1 MSPRASDGLTVAIT
15 GPTGDIGRAL
25 VRTLERSRTIGEIR
39 GMARRPI
46 DPEYGFKRLEY
57 RQGNVL
63 DESDVERFVAGADVV
78 VHLAFIILGSHDET
92 RSINLEGSRNV
103 FQAAVACGAKR
114 LVYASSVAAYGFHA
128 DNPQPLT
135 EDIPPR
141 GTDSFYYSAQ
151 KAELEGLL
159 ADLTR
164 DVGIDTYVFR
174 PCIVAGP
181 DALLMVDNIP
191 YVRIAEQV
199 PGAVRRLF
207 DVVPMLKP
215 VIPDP
220 GVTYQL
226 VHHDDV
232 ATAIR
237 AAIQGKGEPGVY
249 NLAGD
254 GELTLSDLASELG
267 YYAIPVP
274 ELAIDAT
281 AEVTSRLPF
290 LPPEAAWIQAFRVPA
305 IMDTTRA
312 RKQLGWRPK
321 HTGRDA
327 LRQMVAAAR
336 DERRA

>member
-1 MSPRASDGLTVAIT
+1 VSPDTERLTVAIT

-25 VRTLERSRTIGEIR
+25 VRTLERSRAIGEIR

-46 DPEYGFKRLEY
+46 DPKYGFKRLEY

-63 DESDVERFVAGADVV
+63 DEGDVERFVAGADVV
-78 VHLAFIILGSHDET
+78 VHLAFIILGSHEET

-103 FQAAVACGAKR
+103 FQAAIACGAKR
-114 LVYASSVAAYGFHA
+114 LVYASSVAAYGFHT

-135 EDIPPR
+135 EDVPPR
-141 GTDSFYYSAQ
+141 GTSEFYYSAQ

-159 ADLTR
+159 AGLTEGV
-164 DVGIDTYVFR
+164 DIDTYVFR
-174 PCIVAGP
+174 PCIVAGQ

-191 YVRIAEQV
+191 YVRISEQL
-199 PGAVRRLF
+199 PGAVRRVF

-220 GVTYQL
+220 GVPYQL

-237 AAIQGKGEPGVY
+237 ATIQGRGEPGVY
-249 NLAGD
+249 NLAGT
-254 GELTLSDLASELG
+254 GELTVSDLASEMG
-267 YYAIPVP
+267 YYAVPVP
-274 ELAIDAT
+274 ELAVEAT
-281 AEVTSRLPF
+281 AAITARLPF
-290 LPPEAAWIQAFRVPA
+290 MPPEAAWIQAFRVPA
-305 IMDTTRA
+305 IMDTTKA

-327 LRQMVAAAR
+327 LRAMVAAAR
-336 DERRA
+336 AQRRT

>member
-1 MSPRASDGLTVAIT
+1 MSPDTERLTVAIT

-25 VRTLERSRTIGEIR
+25 VRTLERSRAIGEIR

-46 DPEYGFKRLEY
+46 DPKYGFKRLEY

-63 DESDVERFVAGADVV
+63 DEGDVERFVAGADVV
-78 VHLAFIILGSHDET
+78 VHLAFIILGSHEET

-103 FQAAVACGAKR
+103 FQAAIACGAKR
-114 LVYASSVAAYGFHA
+114 LVYASSVAAYGFHT

-135 EDIPPR
+135 EDVPPR
-141 GTDSFYYSAQ
+141 GTSEFYYSAQ

-159 ADLTR
+159 AGLTEGVDL
-164 DVGIDTYVFR
+164 DTYVFR

-191 YVRIAEQV
+191 YVRISEQL
-199 PGAVRRLF
+199 PGAVRRVF

-215 VIPDP
+215 VVPDP
-220 GVTYQL
+220 GVPYQL

-237 AAIQGKGEPGVY
+237 AAIQGRGEPGVY

-254 GELTLSDLASELG
+254 GELRVADLASEMG
-267 YYAIPVP
+267 YYAVPVP
-274 ELAIDAT
+274 ELAVEAT
-281 AEVTSRLPF
+281 AAITARLPF
-290 LPPEAAWIQAFRVPA
+290 MPPEAAWIQAFRVPA
-305 IMDTTRA
+305 IMDTTKA

-321 HTGRDA
+321 HSGRDA
-327 LRQMVAAAR
+327 LRAMVAAAR
-336 DERRA
+336 AERRT

>member
-1 MSPRASDGLTVAIT
+1 MSPDAERLTVAIT

-25 VRTLERSRTIGEIR
+25 VHALERSRAIGEIR

-63 DESDVERFVAGADVV
+63 DEGDVERFVAGADVV
-78 VHLAFIILGSHDET
+78 VHLAFIILGSHEET

-103 FQAAVACGAKR
+103 FQAAIACGAKR
-114 LVYASSVAAYGFHA
+114 LVYASSVAAYGFHT

-135 EDIPPR
+135 EDVPPR
-141 GTDSFYYSAQ
+141 GTSEFYYSAQ
-151 KAELEGLL
+151 KAELERLL
-159 ADLTR
+159 AGLTAGV
-164 DVGIDTYVFR
+164 DIDTYVFR

-191 YVRIAEQV
+191 YVRISEQL

-220 GVTYQL
+220 GVPYQL

-237 AAIQGKGEPGVY
+237 AAIQGRGEPGVY

-254 GELTLSDLASELG
+254 GELTISELASEMD
-267 YYAIPVP
+267 YYALPVP
-274 ELAIDAT
+274 ELAVDAT
-281 AEVTSRLPF
+281 AAITARLPF
-290 LPPEAAWIQAFRVPA
+290 MPPEAAWIQAFRVPA
-305 IMDTTRA
+305 IMDTGKA

-321 HTGRDA
+321 HSGRDA

-336 DERRA
+336 VKRRA

>member
-1 MSPRASDGLTVAIT
+1 VSPDTERLTVAIT
-15 GPTGDIGRAL
+15 GPKGDIGRAL
-25 VRTLERSRTIGEIR
+25 VHTLERSHTIGEIR

-63 DESDVERFVAGADVV
+63 DEGDVEHFVTGADVV
-78 VHLAFIILGSHDET
+78 VHLAFIILGSHEET

-103 FQAAVACGAKR
+103 FQAAIACGAKR
-114 LVYASSVAAYGFHA
+114 LVYASSVAAYGFHT

-135 EDIPPR
+135 EDVPPR
-141 GTDSFYYSAQ
+141 GTSEFYYSAQ

-159 ADLTR
+159 AGLTEGV
-164 DVGIDTYVFR
+164 DIDTYVFR

-181 DALLMVDNIP
+181 DALLMVDNVP
-191 YVRIAEQV
+191 YVRISEQL

-220 GVTYQL
+220 GVPYQL

-237 AAIQGKGEPGVY
+237 AAIQGRGEPGVY

-254 GELTLSDLASELG
+254 GELTLSDLASEMG
-267 YYAIPVP
+267 YYAVPVP
-274 ELAIDAT
+274 ELAVDAT
-281 AEVTSRLPF
+281 AAITARLPF
-290 LPPEAAWIQAFRVPA
+290 MPPEAAWIQAFRVPA
-305 IMDTTRA
+305 IMDTAKA

-327 LRQMVAAAR
+327 LRAMVAAAR
-336 DERRA
+336 DERPV

>member
-1 MSPRASDGLTVAIT
+1 MSLDTERLTVAIT

-25 VRTLERSRTIGEIR
+25 VRALERSRAIGEIR

-46 DPEYGFKRLEY
+46 DPKYGFKRLEY

-63 DESDVERFVAGADVV
+63 DEGDVERFVAGADVV
-78 VHLAFIILGSHDET
+78 VHLAFIILGSHEET

-103 FQAAVACGAKR
+103 FQAAIACGAKR
-114 LVYASSVAAYGFHA
+114 LVYASSVAAYGFHT

-141 GTDSFYYSAQ
+141 GTSEFYYSAQ

-159 ADLTR
+159 AGLTEGV
-164 DVGIDTYVFR
+164 DIDTYVFR

-181 DALLMVDNIP
+181 DALMMVDNIP
-191 YVRIAEQV
+191 YVRISEQL
-199 PGAVRRLF
+199 PGAVRRVF

-220 GVTYQL
+220 GVPYQL

-237 AAIQGKGEPGVY
+237 AAIQGRGEPGVY

-254 GELTLSDLASELG
+254 GELTVSDLASEMG
-267 YYAIPVP
+267 YYAVPVP
-274 ELAIDAT
+274 ELAVEAT
-281 AEVTSRLPF
+281 AAVTARLPF
-290 LPPEAAWIQAFRVPA
+290 MPPEAAWIQAFRVPA
-305 IMDTTRA
+305 IMDTTKA

-321 HTGRDA
+321 HSGRDA
-327 LRQMVAAAR
+327 LRAMVAAAR
-336 DERRA
+336 AERRT

>member
-1 MSPRASDGLTVAIT
+1 MSPDTERLTVAIT

-25 VRTLERSRTIGEIR
+25 VRTLERSRAIGEIR

-46 DPEYGFKRLEY
+46 DPKYGFKRLEY

-63 DESDVERFVAGADVV
+63 DEGDVERFVAGADVV
-78 VHLAFIILGSHDET
+78 VHLAFIILGSHEET

-103 FQAAVACGAKR
+103 FQAAIACGAKR
-114 LVYASSVAAYGFHA
+114 LVYASSVAAYGFHT

-135 EDIPPR
+135 EDVPPR
-141 GTDSFYYSAQ
+141 GTSEFYYSAQ

-159 ADLTR
+159 AGLTEGV
-164 DVGIDTYVFR
+164 DIDTYVFR

-181 DALLMVDNIP
+181 DALMMVDNIP
-191 YVRIAEQV
+191 YVRISEQL

-207 DVVPMLKP
+207 DAVPMLKP

-220 GVTYQL
+220 GVRYQL

-237 AAIQGKGEPGVY
+237 AAIQGRGEPGVY

-254 GELTLSDLASELG
+254 GELTISDLASEMG
-267 YYAIPVP
+267 YYAVPVP
-274 ELAIDAT
+274 ELAVDAT
-281 AEVTSRLPF
+281 AAITARLPF
-290 LPPEAAWIQAFRVPA
+290 MPPEAAWIQAFRVPA
-305 IMDTTRA
+305 IMDTAKA

-321 HTGRDA
+321 HSGWDA
-327 LRQMVAAAR
+327 LRAMVAAAR
-336 DERRA
+336 AERRA

>member
-1 MSPRASDGLTVAIT
+1 VSPDTERLTVAIT

-25 VRTLERSRTIGEIR
+25 VHALERSRAIGEIR

-63 DESDVERFVAGADVV
+63 DEGDVERFVAGADVV
-78 VHLAFIILGSHDET
+78 VHLAFIILGSHEET

-103 FQAAVACGAKR
+103 FQAAIACGAKR
-114 LVYASSVAAYGFHA
+114 LVYASSVAAYGFHT

-135 EDIPPR
+135 EDVPPR
-141 GTDSFYYSAQ
+141 GTSEFYYSAQ

-159 ADLTR
+159 AGLTEGV
-164 DVGIDTYVFR
+164 DIDTYVFR

-191 YVRIAEQV
+191 YVRISEQL

-220 GVTYQL
+220 GVPYQL

-237 AAIQGKGEPGVY
+237 AAIQGRGEPGVY

-254 GELTLSDLASELG
+254 GELTISELASEMG
-267 YYAIPVP
+267 YYAVPVP
-274 ELAIDAT
+274 ELAVDAT
-281 AEVTSRLPF
+281 AAITARLPF
-290 LPPEAAWIQAFRVPA
+290 MPPEAAWIQAFRVPA
-305 IMDTTRA
+305 IMDTGKA

-321 HTGRDA
+321 HSGRDA

-336 DERRA
+336 DKRRA

>member
-1 MSPRASDGLTVAIT
+1 MSPDTERLTVAIT

-25 VRTLERSRTIGEIR
+25 VRTLERSRAIGEIR

-46 DPEYGFKRLEY
+46 DPKYGFKRLEY

-63 DESDVERFVAGADVV
+63 DEGDVERFVAGADVV
-78 VHLAFIILGSHDET
+78 VHLAFIILGSHEET

-103 FQAAVACGAKR
+103 FQAAIACGAKR
-114 LVYASSVAAYGFHA
+114 LVYASSVAAYGFHT

-135 EDIPPR
+135 EDVPPR
-141 GTDSFYYSAQ
+141 GTSEFYYSAQ

-159 ADLTR
+159 AGLTEGVDL
-164 DVGIDTYVFR
+164 DTYVFR

-191 YVRIAEQV
+191 YVRISEQL

-215 VIPDP
+215 VVPDP
-220 GVTYQL
+220 GVPYQL

-237 AAIQGKGEPGVY
+237 AAIQGRGEPGVY

-254 GELTLSDLASELG
+254 GELTVSDLASEMG
-267 YYAIPVP
+267 YYAVPVP
-274 ELAIDAT
+274 ELAVEAT
-281 AEVTSRLPF
+281 AAITARLPF
-290 LPPEAAWIQAFRVPA
+290 MPPEAAWIQAFRVPA
-305 IMDTTRA
+305 IMDTTKA

-321 HTGRDA
+321 HSGHDA
-327 LRQMVAAAR
+327 LRAMVAAAR
-336 DERRA
+336 AQRRT

>member
-1 MSPRASDGLTVAIT
+1 VSPEAERLTVAIT

-25 VRTLERSRTIGEIR
+25 VHTLERSRTIGEIR

-46 DPEYGFKRLEY
+46 DPGYGFKRLEY

-63 DESDVERFVAGADVV
+63 DEGDVERFVAGADVV
-78 VHLAFIILGSHDET
+78 VHLAFIILGSHEET

-103 FQAAVACGAKR
+103 FQTAIACGAKR

-135 EDIPPR
+135 EDVPPR
-141 GTDSFYYSAQ
+141 GTSEFYYSAQ

-159 ADLTR
+159 AGLTEGV
-164 DVGIDTYVFR
+164 DIDTYVFR

-181 DALLMVDNIP
+181 DALLMVDNVP
-191 YVRIAEQV
+191 YVRISEQL

-220 GVTYQL
+220 GVPYQL

-237 AAIQGKGEPGVY
+237 AAIQGHGEPGVY

-254 GELTLSDLASELG
+254 GELRLSDLASEMG
-267 YYAIPVP
+267 YYAVHVP
-274 ELAIDAT
+274 ELAVDAT
-281 AEVTSRLPF
+281 AEITARLPF
-290 LPPEAAWIQAFRVPA
+290 MPPEAAWIQAFRVPA
-305 IMDTTRA
+305 IMDTAKA

-321 HTGRDA
+321 HSGRDA
-327 LRQMVAAAR
+327 LRAMVAAAR
-336 DERRA
+336 AKRRV

>member
-1 MSPRASDGLTVAIT
+1 MSLDTERLTVAIT

-25 VRTLERSRTIGEIR
+25 VRTLERSRAIGEIR

-46 DPEYGFKRLEY
+46 APKYGFKRLEY

-63 DESDVERFVAGADVV
+63 DEGDVERFVAGADVV
-78 VHLAFIILGSHDET
+78 VHLAFIILGSHEET

-103 FQAAVACGAKR
+103 FQAAIECGAKR
-114 LVYASSVAAYGFHA
+114 LVYASSVAAYGFHT

-135 EDIPPR
+135 EDVPPR
-141 GTDSFYYSAQ
+141 GTSEFYYSAQ

-159 ADLTR
+159 AGLTEGV
-164 DVGIDTYVFR
+164 DIDTYVFR

-181 DALLMVDNIP
+181 DALMMVDNIP
-191 YVRIAEQV
+191 YVRISEQL

-207 DVVPMLKP
+207 DAVPMLKP

-220 GVTYQL
+220 GVRYQL

-237 AAIQGKGEPGVY
+237 AAIQGRGEPGVY

-254 GELTLSDLASELG
+254 GELTVADLASEMG
-267 YYAIPVP
+267 YYAVPVP
-274 ELAIDAT
+274 ELAVDAT
-281 AEVTSRLPF
+281 AAITARLPF
-290 LPPEAAWIQAFRVPA
+290 MPPEAAWIQAFRVPA
-305 IMDTTRA
+305 IMDTAKA

-321 HTGRDA
+321 HSGRDA
-327 LRQMVAAAR
+327 LRAMVAASRA
-336 DERRA
+336 ERRA

>member
-1 MSPRASDGLTVAIT
+1 VSPDAERLTVAIT

-25 VRTLERSRTIGEIR
+25 VHALERSRAIGEIR

-63 DESDVERFVAGADVV
+63 DEGDVKRFVAGADVV
-78 VHLAFIILGSHDET
+78 VHLAFIILGSHEET

-103 FQAAVACGAKR
+103 FQAAIACGAKR
-114 LVYASSVAAYGFHA
+114 LVYASSVAAYGFHT

-135 EDIPPR
+135 EDVPPR
-141 GTDSFYYSAQ
+141 GTSEFYYSAQ

-159 ADLTR
+159 AGLTAGV
-164 DVGIDTYVFR
+164 DIDTYVFR

-191 YVRIAEQV
+191 YVRISEQL

-220 GVTYQL
+220 GVPYQL

-237 AAIQGKGEPGVY
+237 AAIQGRGEPGVY

-254 GELTLSDLASELG
+254 GELTISELASEMG
-267 YYAIPVP
+267 YYALPVP
-274 ELAIDAT
+274 ELAVDAT
-281 AEVTSRLPF
+281 AAITARLPF
-290 LPPEAAWIQAFRVPA
+290 MPPEAAWIQAFRVPA
-305 IMDTTRA
+305 IMDTGKA

-321 HTGRDA
+321 HSGRDA

-336 DERRA
+336 DKRRA

>member
-1 MSPRASDGLTVAIT
+1 VSPDTERLTVAIT

-25 VRTLERSRTIGEIR
+25 VHTLERSRTIGEIR

-63 DESDVERFVAGADVV
+63 DEGDVEHFVAGADVV
-78 VHLAFIILGSHDET
+78 VHLAFIILGSHEET

-103 FQAAVACGAKR
+103 FQAAIACGAKR
-114 LVYASSVAAYGFHA
+114 LVYASSVAAYGFHT

-135 EDIPPR
+135 EDVPPR
-141 GTDSFYYSAQ
+141 GTSEFYYSAQ

-159 ADLTR
+159 AGLTEGV
-164 DVGIDTYVFR
+164 DIDTYVFR

-181 DALLMVDNIP
+181 DALLMVDNVP
-191 YVRIAEQV
+191 YVRISEQL

-220 GVTYQL
+220 GVPYQL

-237 AAIQGKGEPGVY
+237 AAIQGRGEPGVY

-254 GELTLSDLASELG
+254 GELTLSDLASEMG
-267 YYAIPVP
+267 YYAVPVP
-274 ELAIDAT
+274 ELAVDAT
-281 AEVTSRLPF
+281 AAITARLPF
-290 LPPEAAWIQAFRVPA
+290 MPPEAAWIQAFRVPA
-305 IMDTTRA
+305 IMDTAKA

-327 LRQMVAAAR
+327 LRAMVAAAR
-336 DERRA
+336 DERPV

>member
-1 MSPRASDGLTVAIT
+1 VSPDTERLTVAIT

-25 VRTLERSRTIGEIR
+25 VRTLERSRAIGEIR

-46 DPEYGFKRLEY
+46 DPKYGFKRLEY

-63 DESDVERFVAGADVV
+63 DEGDVERFVAGADVV

-103 FQAAVACGAKR
+103 FQAAIACGAKR
-114 LVYASSVAAYGFHA
+114 LVYASSVAAYGFHT

-135 EDIPPR
+135 EDVPPR
-141 GTDSFYYSAQ
+141 GTSEFYYSAQ

-159 ADLTR
+159 AGLTEGV
-164 DVGIDTYVFR
+164 DIDTYVFR

-191 YVRIAEQV
+191 YVRISEQL
-199 PGAVRRLF
+199 PGAVRRVF

-220 GVTYQL
+220 GVPYQL

-237 AAIQGKGEPGVY
+237 AAIQGRGEPGVY
-249 NLAGD
+249 NLAGT
-254 GELTLSDLASELG
+254 GELTVSDLASEMG
-267 YYAIPVP
+267 YYAVPVP
-274 ELAIDAT
+274 ELAVEAT
-281 AEVTSRLPF
+281 AAVTARLPF
-290 LPPEAAWIQAFRVPA
+290 MPPEAAWIQAFRVPA
-305 IMDTTRA
+305 IMDTSKA

-327 LRQMVAAAR
+327 LRAMVAAAR
-336 DERRA
+336 AQRRT

>member
-1 MSPRASDGLTVAIT
+1 VSPDTERLTVAIT

-25 VRTLERSRTIGEIR
+25 VHALERSRAIGEIR

-63 DESDVERFVAGADVV
+63 DEGDVERFVAGADVV
-78 VHLAFIILGSHDET
+78 VHLAFIILGSHEET

-103 FQAAVACGAKR
+103 FQAAIACGAKR
-114 LVYASSVAAYGFHA
+114 LVYASSVAAYGFHT

-135 EDIPPR
+135 EDVPPR
-141 GTDSFYYSAQ
+141 GTSEFYYSAQ
-151 KAELEGLL
+151 KAELERLL
-159 ADLTR
+159 AGLTAGV
-164 DVGIDTYVFR
+164 DIDTYVFR

-191 YVRIAEQV
+191 YVRISEQLR
-199 PGAVRRLF
+199 GAVRRLF

-220 GVTYQL
+220 GVPYQL

-237 AAIQGKGEPGVY
+237 AAIQGRGEPGVY

-254 GELTLSDLASELG
+254 GELTISELASEMG
-267 YYAIPVP
+267 YYAVPVP
-274 ELAIDAT
+274 DLAVDAT
-281 AEVTSRLPF
+281 AAITARLPF
-290 LPPEAAWIQAFRVPA
+290 MPPEAAWIQAFRVPA
-305 IMDTTRA
+305 IMDTGKA

-321 HTGRDA
+321 HSGRDA

-336 DERRA
+336 DKRRA

>member
-1 MSPRASDGLTVAIT
+1 VSPDTERLTVAIT

-25 VRTLERSRTIGEIR
+25 VHALERSRAVGEIR

-63 DESDVERFVAGADVV
+63 DEGDVERFVAGADVV
-78 VHLAFIILGSHDET
+78 VHLAFIILGSHEET

-103 FQAAVACGAKR
+103 FRAAIACGAKR
-114 LVYASSVAAYGFHA
+114 LVYASSVAAYGFHT

-135 EDIPPR
+135 EDVPPR
-141 GTDSFYYSAQ
+141 GTSEFYYSAQ

-159 ADLTR
+159 AELTEGV
-164 DVGIDTYVFR
+164 DIDTYVFR
-174 PCIVAGP
+174 PCIVAGR
-181 DALLMVDNIP
+181 DALMMVDNLP
-191 YVRIAEQV
+191 YVRISEQL
-199 PGAVRRLF
+199 PGAVRRVF

-220 GVTYQL
+220 GVPYQL

-237 AAIQGKGEPGVY
+237 AAIQGRGEPGVY

-254 GELTLSDLASELG
+254 GELTMSDLASEMG
-267 YYAIPVP
+267 YYAVPVP
-274 ELAIDAT
+274 ELAVDAT
-281 AEVTSRLPF
+281 AAITARLPF
-290 LPPEAAWIQAFRVPA
+290 MPPEAAWIQAFRVPA
-305 IMDTTRA
+305 IMDTAKA
-312 RKQLGWRPK
+312 RKQLGWRPR
-321 HTGRDA
+321 HSGRDA
-327 LRQMVAAAR
+327 LRAMVAAAR
-336 DERRA
+336 AERRA

>member
-1 MSPRASDGLTVAIT
+1 MSADTDRLTVAIT

-25 VRTLERSRTIGEIR
+25 VRTLERSRAIGEIR

-46 DPEYGFKRLEY
+46 DPKYGFKRLEY

-63 DESDVERFVAGADVV
+63 DEGDVERFVAGADVV
-78 VHLAFIILGSHDET
+78 VHLAFIILGSHEET

-103 FQAAVACGAKR
+103 FQAAIACGAKR
-114 LVYASSVAAYGFHA
+114 LVYASSVAAYGFHT

-135 EDIPPR
+135 EDVPPR
-141 GTDSFYYSAQ
+141 GTSEFYYSAQ

-159 ADLTR
+159 AGLTEGV
-164 DVGIDTYVFR
+164 DIDTYVFR

-191 YVRIAEQV
+191 YVRISEQL
-199 PGAVRRLF
+199 PGAVRRLL
-207 DVVPMLKP
+207 DIVPKLKP

-220 GVTYQL
+220 GVPYQL

-237 AAIQGKGEPGVY
+237 AAIQGRGEPGVY

-254 GELTLSDLASELG
+254 GELRVADLASEMG
-267 YYAIPVP
+267 YYAVPVP
-274 ELAIDAT
+274 ELAVEAT
-281 AEVTSRLPF
+281 AAITARLPF
-290 LPPEAAWIQAFRVPA
+290 MPPEAAWIQAFRVPA
-305 IMDTTRA
+305 IMDTTKA

-321 HTGRDA
+321 HSGHDA
-327 LRQMVAAAR
+327 LRAMVAAAR
-336 DERRA
+336 AERRT

>member
-1 MSPRASDGLTVAIT
+1 MSPDAERLTVAIT

-25 VRTLERSRTIGEIR
+25 VHALERSRAIGEIR

-63 DESDVERFVAGADVV
+63 DEGDVERFVAGADVV
-78 VHLAFIILGSHDET
+78 VHLAFIILGSHEET

-103 FQAAVACGAKR
+103 FQAAIACGAKR
-114 LVYASSVAAYGFHA
+114 LVYASSVAAYGFHT

-135 EDIPPR
+135 EDVPPR
-141 GTDSFYYSAQ
+141 GTSEFYYSAQ

-159 ADLTR
+159 AGLTEGV
-164 DVGIDTYVFR
+164 DIDTYVFR

-191 YVRIAEQV
+191 YVRISEQL

-220 GVTYQL
+220 GVPYQL

-237 AAIQGKGEPGVY
+237 AAIQGRGEPGVY

-254 GELTLSDLASELG
+254 GELTISELASEMG
-267 YYAIPVP
+267 YYAVPVP
-274 ELAIDAT
+274 ELAVDAT
-281 AEVTSRLPF
+281 AAITARLPF
-290 LPPEAAWIQAFRVPA
+290 MPPEAAWIQAFRVPA
-305 IMDTTRA
+305 IMDTGKA

-321 HTGRDA
+321 HSGRDA

-336 DERRA
+336 DKRRA

>member
-1 MSPRASDGLTVAIT
+1 MSSDAEPLTVAIT

-25 VRTLERSRTIGEIR
+25 VRTLERSRSIGEIR
-39 GMARRPI
+39 GMARRSI

-63 DESDVERFVAGADVV
+63 DEGDVERFVAGADVV
-78 VHLAFIILGSHDET
+78 VHLAFIILGSHEET

-103 FQAAVACGAKR
+103 FQAAIACGARR

-135 EDIPPR
+135 EDVPPR

-159 ADLTR
+159 ADFVRGVDL
-164 DVGIDTYVFR
+164 DTYVFR
-174 PCIVAGP
+174 PSIVAGP

-191 YVRIAEQV
+191 YVRISGQL

-220 GVTYQL
+220 GVPYQL

-237 AAIQGKGEPGVY
+237 AAIQGRGEPGVY

-254 GELTLSDLASELG
+254 GELTLSDLASEMG
-267 YYAIPVP
+267 YYAVPVP
-274 ELAIDAT
+274 ELAVDAT
-281 AEVTSRLPF
+281 AEISARLPF
-290 LPPEAAWIQAFRVPA
+290 MPPEAAWIQAFRVPA
-305 IMDTTRA
+305 IMDTAKA
-312 RKQLGWRPK
+312 RKHLGWRPK
-321 HTGRDA
+321 HSGRDA
-327 LRQMVAAAR
+327 LRAMVAAAR
-336 DERRA
+336 AERRA

>member
-1 MSPRASDGLTVAIT
+1 VSPDAERLTVAIT

-25 VRTLERSRTIGEIR
+25 VHALERSRAIGEIR

-46 DPEYGFKRLEY
+46 DPKYGFKRLEY

-63 DESDVERFVAGADVV
+63 DEGDVERFVAGADVV
-78 VHLAFIILGSHDET
+78 VHLAFIILGSHEET

-103 FQAAVACGAKR
+103 FQAAIACGAKR
-114 LVYASSVAAYGFHA
+114 LVYASSVAAYGFHT

-135 EDIPPR
+135 EDVPPR
-141 GTDSFYYSAQ
+141 GTSEFYYSAQ

-159 ADLTR
+159 AGLTEGVDL
-164 DVGIDTYVFR
+164 DTYVFR

-191 YVRIAEQV
+191 YVRISEQL
-199 PGAVRRLF
+199 PGAVRRVF

-215 VIPDP
+215 VVPDP
-220 GVTYQL
+220 GVPYQL

-237 AAIQGKGEPGVY
+237 AAIQGRGEPGVY

-254 GELTLSDLASELG
+254 GELRVSDLASEMG
-267 YYAIPVP
+267 YYAVPVP
-274 ELAIDAT
+274 ELAVEAT
-281 AEVTSRLPF
+281 AAITARLPF
-290 LPPEAAWIQAFRVPA
+290 MPPEAAWIQAFRVPA
-305 IMDTTRA
+305 IMDTTKA

-321 HTGRDA
+321 HSGRDA
-327 LRQMVAAAR
+327 LRAMVAAAR
-336 DERRA
+336 AERRT

>member
-1 MSPRASDGLTVAIT
+1 VSPDTERLTVAIT

-25 VRTLERSRTIGEIR
+25 VHTLERSRTIGEIR

-63 DESDVERFVAGADVV
+63 DEGDVEHFVAGADVV
-78 VHLAFIILGSHDET
+78 VHLAFIILGSHEET

-103 FQAAVACGAKR
+103 FQAAIACGAKR
-114 LVYASSVAAYGFHA
+114 LVYASSVAAYGFHT

-135 EDIPPR
+135 EDVPPR
-141 GTDSFYYSAQ
+141 GTSEFYYSAQ
-151 KAELEGLL
+151 KAELEELL
-159 ADLTR
+159 AGLTEGV
-164 DVGIDTYVFR
+164 DIDTYVFR

-181 DALLMVDNIP
+181 DALLMVDNVP
-191 YVRIAEQV
+191 YVRISEQL

-220 GVTYQL
+220 GVPYQL

-237 AAIQGKGEPGVY
+237 AAIQGRGEPGVY

-254 GELTLSDLASELG
+254 GELTLSDLASEMG
-267 YYAIPVP
+267 YYAVPVP
-274 ELAIDAT
+274 ELAVDAT
-281 AEVTSRLPF
+281 AAITARLPF
-290 LPPEAAWIQAFRVPA
+290 MPPEAAWIQAFRVPA
-305 IMDTTRA
+305 IMDTAKA

-327 LRQMVAAAR
+327 LRAMVAAAR
-336 DERRA
+336 DERPV

>member
-1 MSPRASDGLTVAIT
+1 VSPETERLTVAIT

-25 VRTLERSRTIGEIR
+25 VHALERSRAVGEIR

-63 DESDVERFVAGADVV
+63 DEGDVERFVAGADVV
-78 VHLAFIILGSHDET
+78 VHLAFIILGSHEET

-103 FQAAVACGAKR
+103 FQAAIACGAKR

-135 EDIPPR
+135 EDVPPR
-141 GTDSFYYSAQ
+141 GTSEFYYSAQ

-159 ADLTR
+159 AGLTEGV
-164 DVGIDTYVFR
+164 DIDTYVFR

-191 YVRIAEQV
+191 YVRISEQL

-207 DVVPMLKP
+207 DVVPVLKP

-220 GVTYQL
+220 GVPYQL

-237 AAIQGKGEPGVY
+237 AAIQGRGAPGVY

-254 GELTLSDLASELG
+254 GELTMSDLASEMG
-267 YYAIPVP
+267 YYAVPVP
-274 ELAIDAT
+274 ELAVGAT
-281 AEVTSRLPF
+281 AAITARLPF
-290 LPPEAAWIQAFRVPA
+290 MPPEAAWIQAFRVPA
-305 IMDTTRA
+305 IMDTAKA
-312 RKQLGWRPK
+312 RTQLGWRPK
-321 HTGRDA
+321 HSGRDA
-327 LRQMVAAAR
+327 LRAMVAAAR
-336 DERRA
+336 AERRA

>member
-1 MSPRASDGLTVAIT
+1 VSPDTERLTVAIT

-25 VRTLERSRTIGEIR
+25 VRTLERSRAIGEIR

-46 DPEYGFKRLEY
+46 DPKYGFKRLEY

-63 DESDVERFVAGADVV
+63 DEGDVERFVAGADVV
-78 VHLAFIILGSHDET
+78 VHLAFIILGSHEET

-103 FQAAVACGAKR
+103 FQAAIACGAKR
-114 LVYASSVAAYGFHA
+114 LVYASSVAAYGFHT

-135 EDIPPR
+135 EDVPPR
-141 GTDSFYYSAQ
+141 GTSEFYYSAQ

-159 ADLTR
+159 AGLTEGVDL
-164 DVGIDTYVFR
+164 DTYVFR

-191 YVRIAEQV
+191 YVRISEQL
-199 PGAVRRLF
+199 PGAVRRVF

-215 VIPDP
+215 VVPDP
-220 GVTYQL
+220 GVPYQL

-237 AAIQGKGEPGVY
+237 AAIQGRGEPGVY

-254 GELTLSDLASELG
+254 GELTVSDLASEMG
-267 YYAIPVP
+267 YYAVPVP
-274 ELAIDAT
+274 ELAVEAT
-281 AEVTSRLPF
+281 AAITARLPF
-290 LPPEAAWIQAFRVPA
+290 MPPEAAWIQAFRVPA
-305 IMDTTRA
+305 IMDTAKA
-312 RKQLGWRPK
+312 RKHLGWRPK
-321 HTGRDA
+321 HSGRDA
-327 LRQMVAAAR
+327 LRAMVAAAR
-336 DERRA
+336 AERRA

>member
-1 MSPRASDGLTVAIT
+1 
-15 GPTGDIGRAL
+15 
-25 VRTLERSRTIGEIR
+25 
-39 GMARRPI
+39 MARRPI

-63 DESDVERFVAGADVV
+63 DEGDVERFVAGADVV
-78 VHLAFIILGSHDET
+78 VHLAFIILGSHEET

-103 FQAAVACGAKR
+103 FQAAIACGAKR
-114 LVYASSVAAYGFHA
+114 LVYASSVAAYGFHT

-135 EDIPPR
+135 EDVPPR
-141 GTDSFYYSAQ
+141 GTSEFYYSAQ
-151 KAELEGLL
+151 KAELERLL
-159 ADLTR
+159 AGLTAGV
-164 DVGIDTYVFR
+164 DIDTYVFR

-191 YVRIAEQV
+191 YVRISEQL

-220 GVTYQL
+220 GVPYQL

-237 AAIQGKGEPGVY
+237 AAIQGRGEPGVY

-254 GELTLSDLASELG
+254 GELTISELASEMG
-267 YYAIPVP
+267 YYALPVP
-274 ELAIDAT
+274 ELAVDAT
-281 AEVTSRLPF
+281 AAITARLPF
-290 LPPEAAWIQAFRVPA
+290 MPPEAAWIQAFRVPA
-305 IMDTTRA
+305 IMDTGKA

-321 HTGRDA
+321 HSGRDA

-336 DERRA
+336 DKRRA

>member
-1 MSPRASDGLTVAIT
+1 VSPDTERLTVAIT

-25 VRTLERSRTIGEIR
+25 VHALERSRAIGEIR

-46 DPEYGFKRLEY
+46 DPKYGFKRLEY

-63 DESDVERFVAGADVV
+63 DEGDVERFVAGADVV
-78 VHLAFIILGSHDET
+78 VHLAFIILGSHEET

-103 FQAAVACGAKR
+103 FQAAIACGAKR
-114 LVYASSVAAYGFHA
+114 LVYASSVAAYGFHT

-135 EDIPPR
+135 EDVPPR
-141 GTDSFYYSAQ
+141 GTSEFYYSAQ

-159 ADLTR
+159 AGLTEGV
-164 DVGIDTYVFR
+164 DIDTYVFR

-181 DALLMVDNIP
+181 DALMMVDNIP
-191 YVRIAEQV
+191 YVRISEQL
-199 PGAVRRLF
+199 PGAVRRLL
-207 DVVPMLKP
+207 DIVPKLKP

-220 GVTYQL
+220 GVPYQL

-237 AAIQGKGEPGVY
+237 AAIEGRGEPGIY

-254 GELTLSDLASELG
+254 GELTVSDLASEMG
-267 YYAIPVP
+267 YYAVPVP
-274 ELAIDAT
+274 ELAVDAT
-281 AEVTSRLPF
+281 AAITARLPF
-290 LPPEAAWIQAFRVPA
+290 MPPEAAWIQAFRVPA
-305 IMDTTRA
+305 IMDTAKA

-321 HTGRDA
+321 HSGRDA
-327 LRQMVAAAR
+327 LRAMVAAAR
-336 DERRA
+336 AERRA

>member
-1 MSPRASDGLTVAIT
+1 VSPDTERLTVAIT

-25 VRTLERSRTIGEIR
+25 VRTLERSRAIGEIR

-46 DPEYGFKRLEY
+46 DPKYGFKRLEY

-63 DESDVERFVAGADVV
+63 DEGDVERFVAGADVV
-78 VHLAFIILGSHDET
+78 VHLAFIILGSHEET

-103 FQAAVACGAKR
+103 FQAAIACGAKR
-114 LVYASSVAAYGFHA
+114 LVYASSVAAYGFHT

-135 EDIPPR
+135 EDVPPR
-141 GTDSFYYSAQ
+141 GTSEFYYSAQ

-159 ADLTR
+159 AGLTEGV
-164 DVGIDTYVFR
+164 DIDTYVFR

-191 YVRIAEQV
+191 YVRISEQL
-199 PGAVRRLF
+199 PGAVRRVF

-220 GVTYQL
+220 GVPYQL

-237 AAIQGKGEPGVY
+237 ATIQGRGEPGVY
-249 NLAGD
+249 NLAGT
-254 GELTLSDLASELG
+254 GELTVSDLASEMG
-267 YYAIPVP
+267 YYAVPVP
-274 ELAIDAT
+274 ELAVEAT
-281 AEVTSRLPF
+281 AAITARLPF
-290 LPPEAAWIQAFRVPA
+290 MPPEAAWIQAFRVPA
-305 IMDTTRA
+305 IMDTTKA

-327 LRQMVAAAR
+327 LRAMVAAAR
-336 DERRA
+336 AQRRT

>member
-1 MSPRASDGLTVAIT
+1 MSPDTERLTVAIT

-25 VRTLERSRTIGEIR
+25 VRTLERSRAIGEIR

-46 DPEYGFKRLEY
+46 DPKYGFKRLEY

-63 DESDVERFVAGADVV
+63 DEGDVERFVAGADVV
-78 VHLAFIILGSHDET
+78 VHLAFIILGSHEET

-103 FQAAVACGAKR
+103 FQAAIACGAKR
-114 LVYASSVAAYGFHA
+114 LVYASSVAAYGFHT

-135 EDIPPR
+135 EDVPPR
-141 GTDSFYYSAQ
+141 GTSEFYYSAQ

-159 ADLTR
+159 AGLTEGVDL
-164 DVGIDTYVFR
+164 DTYVFR

-191 YVRIAEQV
+191 YVRISEQL
-199 PGAVRRLF
+199 PGAVRRVF

-215 VIPDP
+215 VVPDP
-220 GVTYQL
+220 GVPYQL

-237 AAIQGKGEPGVY
+237 AAIQGRGEPGVY

-254 GELTLSDLASELG
+254 GELTVSDLASEMG
-267 YYAIPVP
+267 YYAVPVP
-274 ELAIDAT
+274 ELAVEAT
-281 AEVTSRLPF
+281 AAITARLPF
-290 LPPEAAWIQAFRVPA
+290 MPPEAAWIQAFRVPA
-305 IMDTTRA
+305 IMDTTKA

-321 HTGRDA
+321 HSGRDA
-327 LRQMVAAAR
+327 LRAMVAAAR
-336 DERRA
+336 AERRA

>member
-1 MSPRASDGLTVAIT
+1 VSPDTERLTVAIT

-25 VRTLERSRTIGEIR
+25 VHALERSRAIGEIR

-63 DESDVERFVAGADVV
+63 DEGDVERFVAGADVV
-78 VHLAFIILGSHDET
+78 VHLAFIILGSHEET

-103 FQAAVACGAKR
+103 FQAAIACGAKR

-135 EDIPPR
+135 EDVPPR
-141 GTDSFYYSAQ
+141 GTSEFYYSAQ

-159 ADLTR
+159 AGLTEGV
-164 DVGIDTYVFR
+164 DIDTYVFR

-191 YVRIAEQV
+191 YVRISEQL

-220 GVTYQL
+220 GVPYQL

-237 AAIQGKGEPGVY
+237 AAIQGRGEPGVY

-254 GELTLSDLASELG
+254 GELTISELASEMG
-267 YYAIPVP
+267 YYTLPVP
-274 ELAIDAT
+274 ELAVDAT
-281 AEVTSRLPF
+281 AAITARLPF
-290 LPPEAAWIQAFRVPA
+290 MPPEAAWIQAFRVPA
-305 IMDTTRA
+305 IMDTGKA

-321 HTGRDA
+321 HSGRDA

-336 DERRA
+336 DKRRA

>member
-1 MSPRASDGLTVAIT
+1 VSPDSERLTVAIT

-25 VRTLERSRTIGEIR
+25 VHALERSRTIGEIR

-46 DPEYGFKRLEY
+46 DPDYGFKRLEY

-63 DESDVERFVAGADVV
+63 DEEDVERFVAGADVV
-78 VHLAFIILGSHDET
+78 VHLAFIILGSHEET

-103 FQAAVACGAKR
+103 FQAAIACGAKR
-114 LVYASSVAAYGFHA
+114 LVYASSVAAYGFHT

-135 EDIPPR
+135 EDVPPR
-141 GTDSFYYSAQ
+141 GTSAFYYSAQ

-159 ADLTR
+159 AGLTEGV
-164 DVGIDTYVFR
+164 DIDTYVFR

-181 DALLMVDNIP
+181 DALLMVDNVP
-191 YVRIAEQV
+191 YVRIAEQL
-199 PGAVRRLF
+199 PAAVRRLF

-220 GVTYQL
+220 GVHYQL

-237 AAIQGKGEPGVY
+237 AAIQGRGEPGVY

-254 GELTLSDLASELG
+254 GELTLSDLASEMG
-267 YYAIPVP
+267 YYAVPVP
-274 ELAIDAT
+274 ELAVDAT
-281 AEVTSRLPF
+281 AGLTARLPF

-305 IMDTTRA
+305 IMDTAKA

-321 HTGRDA
+321 HSGRDA
-327 LRQMVAAAR
+327 LRTMVAAAR
-336 DERRA
+336 AERRA

>member
-1 MSPRASDGLTVAIT
+1 VSPDTERLTVAIT

-25 VRTLERSRTIGEIR
+25 VHTLERSRTIGEIR

-63 DESDVERFVAGADVV
+63 DEGDVEHFVTGADVV
-78 VHLAFIILGSHDET
+78 VHLAFIILGSHEET

-103 FQAAVACGAKR
+103 FQAAIACGAKR
-114 LVYASSVAAYGFHA
+114 LVYASSVAAYGFHT

-135 EDIPPR
+135 EDVPPR
-141 GTDSFYYSAQ
+141 GTSEFYYSAQ

-159 ADLTR
+159 AGLTEGV
-164 DVGIDTYVFR
+164 DIDTYVFR

-181 DALLMVDNIP
+181 DALLMVDNVP
-191 YVRIAEQV
+191 YVRISEQL

-220 GVTYQL
+220 GVPYQL

-237 AAIQGKGEPGVY
+237 AAIQGRGEPGVY

-254 GELTLSDLASELG
+254 GELTLSDLASEMG
-267 YYAIPVP
+267 YYAVPVP
-274 ELAIDAT
+274 ELAVDAT
-281 AEVTSRLPF
+281 AAITARLPF
-290 LPPEAAWIQAFRVPA
+290 MPPEAAWIQAFRVPA
-305 IMDTTRA
+305 IMDTAKA

-327 LRQMVAAAR
+327 LRAMVAAAR
-336 DERRA
+336 DERPV

>member
-1 MSPRASDGLTVAIT
+1 MSLDTERLTVAIT

-25 VRTLERSRTIGEIR
+25 VHALERSRAIGEIR

-46 DPEYGFKRLEY
+46 DPKYGFKRLEY

-63 DESDVERFVAGADVV
+63 DEGDVERFVAGADVV
-78 VHLAFIILGSHDET
+78 VHLAFIILGSHEET

-103 FQAAVACGAKR
+103 FQAAIACGAKR
-114 LVYASSVAAYGFHA
+114 LVYASSVAAYGFHT

-135 EDIPPR
+135 EDVPPR
-141 GTDSFYYSAQ
+141 GTSEFYYSAQ

-159 ADLTR
+159 AGLTEGV
-164 DVGIDTYVFR
+164 DIDTYVFR

-181 DALLMVDNIP
+181 DALMMVDNIP
-191 YVRIAEQV
+191 YVRISEQL

-207 DVVPMLKP
+207 DAVPMLKP

-220 GVTYQL
+220 GVRYQL

-237 AAIQGKGEPGVY
+237 AAIQGRGEPGVY

-254 GELTLSDLASELG
+254 GELTVADLASEMG
-267 YYAIPVP
+267 YYAVPVP
-274 ELAIDAT
+274 ELAVDAT
-281 AEVTSRLPF
+281 AAITARLPF
-290 LPPEAAWIQAFRVPA
+290 MPPEAAWIQAFRVPA
-305 IMDTTRA
+305 IMDTAKA

-321 HTGRDA
+321 HSGRDA
-327 LRQMVAAAR
+327 LRAMVAAAR
-336 DERRA
+336 AEPRT

>member
-1 MSPRASDGLTVAIT
+1 VSPDTDRLTVAIT

-25 VRTLERSRTIGEIR
+25 VRTLERSRAIGEIR

-46 DPEYGFKRLEY
+46 DPKYGFKRLEY

-63 DESDVERFVAGADVV
+63 DEGDVERFVAGADVV
-78 VHLAFIILGSHDET
+78 VHLAFIILGSHEET

-103 FQAAVACGAKR
+103 FQAAIACGAKR
-114 LVYASSVAAYGFHA
+114 LVYASSVAAYGFHT

-135 EDIPPR
+135 EDVPPR
-141 GTDSFYYSAQ
+141 GTSEFYYSAQ
-151 KAELEGLL
+151 KAELERLL
-159 ADLTR
+159 AGLTAGV
-164 DVGIDTYVFR
+164 DIDTYVFR

-191 YVRIAEQV
+191 YVRISEQL

-220 GVTYQL
+220 GVPYQL

-237 AAIQGKGEPGVY
+237 AAIQGRGEPGVY

-254 GELTLSDLASELG
+254 GELTISELASEMG
-267 YYAIPVP
+267 YYALPVP
-274 ELAIDAT
+274 ELAVDAT
-281 AEVTSRLPF
+281 AAITARLPF
-290 LPPEAAWIQAFRVPA
+290 MPPEAAWIQAFRVPA
-305 IMDTTRA
+305 IMDTGKA

-321 HTGRDA
+321 HSGRDA

-336 DERRA
+336 DKRRA

>member
-1 MSPRASDGLTVAIT
+1 MSSDAEPLTVAIT

-25 VRTLERSRTIGEIR
+25 VRTLERSRSIGEIR
-39 GMARRPI
+39 GMARRSI

-63 DESDVERFVAGADVV
+63 DEGDVERFVAGADVV
-78 VHLAFIILGSHDET
+78 VHLAFIILGSHEET

-135 EDIPPR
+135 EDVPPR

-159 ADLTR
+159 ADFVRGVDL
-164 DVGIDTYVFR
+164 DTYVFR
-174 PCIVAGP
+174 PSIVAGP

-191 YVRIAEQV
+191 YVRISGQL

-220 GVTYQL
+220 GVPYQL

-237 AAIQGKGEPGVY
+237 AAIQGRGEPGVY

-254 GELTLSDLASELG
+254 GELTLSDLASEMG
-267 YYAIPVP
+267 YYAVPVP
-274 ELAIDAT
+274 ELAVDAT
-281 AEVTSRLPF
+281 AEISARLPF
-290 LPPEAAWIQAFRVPA
+290 MPPEAAWIQAFRVPA
-305 IMDTTRA
+305 IMDTAKA
-312 RKQLGWRPK
+312 RKHLGWRPK
-321 HTGRDA
+321 HSGRDA
-327 LRQMVAAAR
+327 LRAMVAAAR
-336 DERRA
+336 AERRA

>member
-1 MSPRASDGLTVAIT
+1 VSPDTERLTVAIT

-25 VRTLERSRTIGEIR
+25 VHALERSRAIGEIR

-63 DESDVERFVAGADVV
+63 DEGDVERFVAGADVV
-78 VHLAFIILGSHDET
+78 VHLAFIILGSHEET

-103 FQAAVACGAKR
+103 FQAAIACGAKR
-114 LVYASSVAAYGFHA
+114 LVYASSVAAYGFHT

-135 EDIPPR
+135 EDVPPR
-141 GTDSFYYSAQ
+141 GTSEFYYSAQ
-151 KAELEGLL
+151 KAELERLL
-159 ADLTR
+159 AGLTAGV
-164 DVGIDTYVFR
+164 DIDTYVFR

-191 YVRIAEQV
+191 YVRISEQL

-220 GVTYQL
+220 GVPYQL

-237 AAIQGKGEPGVY
+237 AAIQGRGEPGVY

-254 GELTLSDLASELG
+254 GELTISELASEMG
-267 YYAIPVP
+267 YYAVPVP
-274 ELAIDAT
+274 ELAVDAT
-281 AEVTSRLPF
+281 AAITARLPF
-290 LPPEAAWIQAFRVPA
+290 MPPEAAWIQAFRVPA
-305 IMDTTRA
+305 IMDTGKA

-321 HTGRDA
+321 HSGRDA

-336 DERRA
+336 DKRRA